1 MGRSLRDRYAQKNK
15 GKVAVAGKGLVSR
28 TAKTAAGKTY
38 TYNEGLKRLG
48 QQSEQRSAGSGVR
61 RNTEN
66 SEPKR
71 TIRGVSYEN
80 MGYNIAAGESG
91 NAYDLVRAR
100 EDIARQKD
108 KQGKVDWQ
116 TNAGAVPYEEQLARY
131 YAKKQIEDEAKN
143 KNSGID
149 KIQEQN
155 KAQMEGGDIDSQLL
169 AEISQKNALFMQE
182 QARRNPEDTE
192 LAQKAKEATTIA
204 NERTNTVNEAREAA
218 KRYAQ
223 NEEIK
228 NKNTAQAT
236 QDKNMVDVVFS
247 YKNMEGDARAA
258 EYIDKGENKNTA
270 QQKGEEL
277 GKQGL
282 AIYNAAKDKGMTDSQ
297 ALREATKIQ
306 NINADYAK
314 AGAAAL
320 TDNDAMLWAGMSD
333 EYKKIYNYILGKY
346 GENSAEFKRFKS
358 AIRDEV
364 IYNYGQLTDK
374 TIDKYY
380 EDDVLGDF
388 GKVAGK
394 TAYSFGTGVFDG
406 SAKGMYNLGAML
418 VGDKGVS
425 TTYLNAG
432 QQGISQNAEGLEK
445 LLYDL
450 AYTEGN
456 MLPSILT
463 GQVASSV
470 LGNIVMGA
478 GIAGNSYAQAREE
491 GYSYEQAVSYSL
503 VNSSL
508 EVFMERFL
516 GGIDGLAAKG
526 GLTKMIMSKGSAAI
540 ERLIK
545 NPKLAFVVSKILGF
559 VGSGGGEFTEEYL
572 QQFLEPIYRNIIFD
586 ENNEI
591 NFFAPENF
599 EAGFMGLLMA
609 SVSNGVSQAGNA
621 VYFKQNGENVR
632 LDGGLEGL
640 VESGKESARGTMS
653 NRLAEDIV
661 RLQESGK
668 PVSDWEI
675 SMLMEANKGAI
686 ADEEAASRY
695 LDGRGSWGELSQEG
709 KRAMLNPDN
718 IDFNNER
725 YGLEIPQG
733 SNPSEIGQYLREYA
747 DSAQRTGRKQ
757 GISQNIIEIA
767 QGVQKKTGTKVIFE
781 DMTNSQ
787 RNGGEKYSIAKT
799 TNGKNAVVVD
809 EDILENVPKGKWAN
823 TVNRVL
829 REKFADGITVK
840 SGIVAVNQASRREVT
855 NGGNSAYYKRKLAE
869 VYGDKLKAV
878 NNLDEIIEASE
889 NYVGEANI
897 HKSNNSAKI
906 KEFARGNVLLQI
918 GANKYT
924 AEVVIG
930 TRNDGSM
937 VFYDIVNL
945 IPDDFK
951 IKTDRQGGGRTKSSA
966 SSLLSASIDNS
977 IRKKN
982 ENINSF
988 GENNTKI
995 KDVTED
1001 IMNSYGKNPKFQ
1013 FLRTSSIDNIHDAQ
1027 ENINIKDP
1035 YSNGG
1040 EKYSINADF
1049 TNVYDKWAKN
1059 DVGSR
1064 QTGRHFVLGTTSQ
1077 ALQSI
1082 GIKDTPIIIDQ
1093 SKIVKILNKHPEITD
1108 DIVKQI
1114 PQLLEEPIL
1123 VMESKT
1129 ESGSVTVLGEVYGT
1143 NGVPVM
1149 AALKFKNVGQ
1159 RNNLED
1165 YSVVTSSYARGKDD
1179 TVKATQNLIDTS
1191 EIKYVDP
1198 NKNRTDNWLATL
1210 GLQLPVHI
1218 TTYGSIDRV
1227 SYSKGDVNIKGSY
1240 SKGVIRINSNL
1251 EAYKTQAEAE
1261 GRVQVSKETLE
1272 KRMLKTLA
1280 THEVMHALEENKS
1293 YRQIRDFVLK
1303 DLESRGVL
1311 EEVQYAIAQMYGNEI
1326 EGLSKAEAQNIID
1339 SETVAKYVEDLFEDT
1354 DAKTAEQRI
1363 RELYSKDKN
1372 VFQKI
1377 YDAIKNL
1384 VARVKGDSIAQAEY
1398 LFEKV
1403 LNEAKSEN
1411 AQSNETR
1418 NAINARFENQYD
1430 KWAKKADKTTPIKNR
1445 STRGY
1450 FVLGTTSKALQ
1461 SIGIKDTPIIIDQSK
1476 IVKILNKHPEITD
1489 DIVKQIPQLLE
1500 EPILVMESKT
1510 DSGSVTVLGEVYG
1523 TNSVPVMVA
1532 LKFKNVGQRN
1542 TLEDYSVV
1550 TSAYTKATKTGIN
1563 KTQSLID
1570 SSKLLYIEPNKNR
1583 TDTWLGSLGLQLPSS
1598 AITKYGSINK
1608 ISYSK
1613 GDVNIPGKIR
1623 QENTQYS
1630 KGGSI
1635 EEILAGKNGENAAEY
1650 FKSKAN
1656 GAQKELLNFMPQ
1668 AKSGGAALLREFA
1681 KDVLASDT
1689 AAYKEAAALWV
1700 RYGERAKEAGKIIA
1714 RINSSH
1720 ILSEGEKQAAEDIS
1734 RGNRLN
1740 LAQYGS
1746 HAQTIEEYA
1755 QALKQERYIDEKTQ
1769 SIFAKAF
1776 EEQRGRAKEV
1786 FDELYDN
1793 AFMEDSPE
1801 QTKIKEDIIKRLKS
1815 KMYVAPHVKA
1825 EFGDD
1830 YHPRMHG
1837 FNLTGNVNFNTQGN
1851 SVDSHYEDLSEA
1863 YPQYFPKDIINPG
1876 NRLKKMTE
1884 VMDALKTPNLLKE
1897 VYGEEYK
1904 RAAQE
1909 EFANMLGSIKKAA
1922 QRAMSI
1928 NEIDIP
1934 QNIKNSEYYKE
1945 PAVKYLEN
1953 TIDYDALTS
1962 LEIKAKKQAVTN
1974 VLKSLERMY
1983 GSFTQAEKAYAIKIA
1998 EGRMSADNL
2007 PDGIDRAA
2015 VLSYAE
2021 AYRIRFAS
2029 ELAETKRKALTD
2041 RALKKLKELKKVA
2054 REKGLSEADKS
2065 EIMRIL
2071 GRYDYVSAF
2080 MSKQGELDT
2089 RRLAEE
2095 YRNIL
2100 DEHPNAAITKGLED
2114 KLNRLDKIRVSE
2126 MTADE
2131 LYDLIQDVSA
2141 MEYSVRHM
2149 NDVLGVQQAEKI
2161 TDAARQSIRA
2171 VEASNG
2177 FAPTTNRLFNAM
2189 RNQYG
2194 MNHLRPQTFFEQITG
2209 YSAEGGKLY
2218 EMLNEGTVRKA
2229 KFKGEA
2235 TSLFDKFNSEN
2246 KEFIEKM
2253 SGKDAD
2259 WIEIEAGGKKYEITP
2274 AMRISL
2280 YLHSKNDA
2288 NLRHFSEAISE
2299 VKGEDGKT
2307 HLQMLMGQG
2316 ITIPNRKYYNK
2327 GMKSEAYLYGDTVK
2341 FTRAELAKIF
2351 EGMTAQE
2358 REFANLAHRYFNEVS
2373 KKAINETSMT
2383 LEGIETAQVDNYFPL
2398 QSDPNKLRQG
2408 KDVKAMQEA
2417 LSNIDVTSKGFL
2429 KERKNARNAII
2440 LDDVTNIL
2448 LNQIEAVSE
2457 YYGFAVAHRN
2467 FEAILAQVVDLGAQ
2481 SGENYTKRAI
2491 DEYARERAK
2500 SAGDNGRHLT
2510 DSDLEGYLKT
2520 GLRES
2525 VRNRKQNLLESGKDI
2540 IVRSYS
2546 EMKDYIRKILKG
2558 SAEIKNMENRAF
2570 GIVGNNIADAIH
2582 EVNSDLNVY
2591 GYYLEIVP
2599 SDFKHGLKHMEAK
2612 REGNRN
2618 LTTDEISKAIYNLNE
2633 ATFEIIEAK
2642 KQGDRQQLRLGV
2654 NGENGLI
2661 EVVAVVSNG
2670 RIAIQPKTIIG
2681 HTEESY
2687 PNLKTNIKIT
2697 SQRAPS
2703 GWNRPTLGD
2712 VSQSPPPH
2720 AVNSSSD
2727 NTIPQ
2732 NETKGNGETYT
2743 LEEVINKKWGKE
2755 ATRYIEKLLQDNI
2768 GLNKSERSIWGALQ
2782 GKFASAVLGLNP
2794 SVAIKQ
2800 LSAYPTAG
2808 DVVGQK
2814 ALVKGLLRDAT
2825 FTPKQVRELDATID
2839 KYTPMLAIRREGTGI
2854 REVGDVLK
2862 NNPQWAQKVPHLMQ
2876 LPGLVD
2882 TAVVRKLWGACEY
2895 YVEDT
2900 LGLYKERLKNTDAS
2914 DINELNVKSEVRENG
2929 QTGTE
2934 TEPVTDSVG
2943 EGVQGEIR
2951 QRAGMGRLSR
2961 DEVLR
2966 GRDTI
2971 QRGQKGY
2978 EDFQKATEG
2987 TKITNKDGSPKII
3000 YHGTNYDYDSFSN
3013 DSAGKNFEVKAG
3025 IFFTDNADVADL
3037 YSKLSKGNGERGII
3051 PAAVKM
3057 MNPLVVNAKDIGWHR
3072 QRKLKETIDNA
3083 NTIYGKQNSEE
3094 LLKGYL
3100 SSRIKNERVLTQVLS
3115 AYENGKIDGIQID
3128 DADWDSEKGKKNTQY
3143 IVFDAEQIVPAASE
3157 YWGNKKYVPQDEYY
3171 RQVAKVFEQCIFRT
3185 QQNYTP
3191 MQQSQIL
3198 RDTRTSTKLLTL
3210 FSSQNNQNYNVLY
3223 EAVGRYRAYK
3233 EKYGKGSAEFAQ
3245 AKAQLGRAVVSQIL
3259 QGATF
3264 AGLGVFVKGFIK
3276 GAYDDKDEAAQDFF
3290 SQLISAFAGT
3300 VYGGQELYDLIMSA
3314 VNGEEWEGINVA
3326 VFGTIKK
3333 LGQNIVDLVGAIADI
3348 DSTGFTNNNV
3358 LQAVRSVAKSIGGLF
3373 GVPAENAEA
3382 YIKDIVGRVTENAS
3396 GGEFSFEEWYDGLFY
3411 NGTAARVK
3419 KASREKRDTAID
3431 DAIYDG
3437 MNSVYGKSGGDE
3449 VKRLTQIF
3457 ADEDG
3462 YNISDIYAG
3471 SAPDRV
3477 TYNSQDYILTG
3488 SEKDRWRRTQNKAF
3502 GELNEFVESKEYKA
3516 LSDDEKFKAVAVFAK
3531 SAKATADGELAQARK
3546 KELLASDDPAERAQ
3560 GKKIEISDEY
3570 TRLKENGGNLADYA
3584 VYRSKLFKDDEEGY
3598 SQKEKKEILFG
3609 MDISE
3614 KSEAAIYSA
3623 VFEDKNTKEEDSVLY
3638 AVKQGI
3644 SAKTFVGF
3652 TSQEFEG
3659 DDKAG
3664 QKRKWLL
3671 ENCRD
3676 DKELQGM
3683 YERFMESDDTE
3694 EYKTIG
3700 YAAAQGV
3707 SPRKFVEF
3715 KQAVA
3720 EAKGSAGEAKT
3731 YSYWRNGKV
3740 VTEQYTGTES
3750 GSKAQ
3755 EIYDELLGGGYSDK
3769 EIEVL
3774 YSMQFSDKIY
3784 PYAMEMGISPR
3795 EYVKFKQAYANIPK
3809 GKGKKQRVFEAIESL
3824 KLSADKKMLLF
3835 CAQGYSL
3842 GTENKM
3848 RMFRYI
3854 DSLELSREQ
3863 KMILADIMGFRVEN
3877 GRVYVS

>member
-1 MGRSLRDRYAQKNK
+1 MGRSLRDRFAQQNK
-15 GKVAVAGKGLVSR
+15 GKVAIAGKGLVSR
-28 TAKTAAGKTY
+28 TARTAQGKTY

-48 QQSEQRSAGSGVR
+48 QQSEQKSAGSGVR

-71 TIRGVSYEN
+71 TVRGVSYEN

-236 QDKNMVDVVFS
+236 QDKNMVDVLFS

-277 GKQGL
+277 GAQGL

-306 NINADYAK
+306 NLNADYIK

-333 EYKKIYNYILGKY
+333 EYKKIYNYLLGKY
-346 GENSAEFKRFKS
+346 GENSQEFKNFKN

-418 VGDKGVS
+418 VGDKGVG

-450 AYTEGN
+450 AYQQGT
-456 MLPSILT
+456 MAPSQFAGLL
-463 GQVASSV
+463 GSV
-470 LGNIVMGA
+470 FGRAVMGTT
-478 GIAGNSYAQAREE
+478 IAGNAYAQAREE
-491 GYSYEQAVSYSL
+491 GYSYEQATSYAA
-503 VNSSL
+503 VNATL
-508 EVFMERFL
+508 EVTMESFL

-526 GLTKMIMSKGSAAI
+526 GLTKTILKNSSAAI
-540 ERLIK
+540 ESLAK
-545 NPKLAFVVSKILGF
+545 NPRTAFVIGKVFDYLGRG
-559 VGSGGGEFTEEYL
+559 VGEFTEEYL
-572 QQFLEPIYRNIIFD
+572 QEFLEPIYRNIIFD

-609 SVSNGVSQAGNA
+609 SVSNGVSLSGNTI
-621 VYFKQNGENVR
+621 YLKQNGENIR
-632 LDGGLEGL
+632 LNGGLEGL

-709 KRAMLNPDN
+709 KRALLNPDN
-718 IDFNNER
+718 IDFNNEK

-733 SNPSEIGQYLREYA
+733 SNPSEIGQYLRERA
-747 DSAQRTGRKQ
+747 AQNANSIENIFRDISEKTGLKIETFNEDSAVKGRISGNDIAVNTNMKAYLKD
-757 GISQNIIEIA
+757 GETSISQQELNKRIL
-767 QGVQKKTGTKVIFE
+767 KT
-781 DMTNSQ
+781 
-787 RNGGEKYSIAKT
+787 
-799 TNGKNAVVVD
+799 
-809 EDILENVPKGKWAN
+809 
-823 TVNRVL
+823 
-829 REKFADGITVK
+829 
-840 SGIVAVNQASRREVT
+840 VAVHEVT
-855 NGGNSAYYKRKLAE
+855 
-869 VYGDKLKAV
+869 
-878 NNLDEIIEASE
+878 
-889 NYVGEANI
+889 
-897 HKSNNSAKI
+897 
-906 KEFARGNVLLQI
+906 
-918 GANKYT
+918 
-924 AEVVIG
+924 
-930 TRNDGSM
+930 
-937 VFYDIVNL
+937 
-945 IPDDFK
+945 
-951 IKTDRQGGGRTKSSA
+951 
-966 SSLLSASIDNS
+966 
-977 IRKKN
+977 
-982 ENINSF
+982 
-988 GENNTKI
+988 
-995 KDVTED
+995 
-1001 IMNSYGKNPKFQ
+1001 
-1013 FLRTSSIDNIHDAQ
+1013 
-1027 ENINIKDP
+1027 
-1035 YSNGG
+1035 
-1040 EKYSINADF
+1040 
-1049 TNVYDKWAKN
+1049 
-1059 DVGSR
+1059 
-1064 QTGRHFVLGTTSQ
+1064 
-1077 ALQSI
+1077 
-1082 GIKDTPIIIDQ
+1082 
-1093 SKIVKILNKHPEITD
+1093 
-1108 DIVKQI
+1108 
-1114 PQLLEEPIL
+1114 
-1123 VMESKT
+1123 
-1129 ESGSVTVLGEVYGT
+1129 
-1143 NGVPVM
+1143 
-1149 AALKFKNVGQ
+1149 
-1159 RNNLED
+1159 
-1165 YSVVTSSYARGKDD
+1165 
-1179 TVKATQNLIDTS
+1179 
-1191 EIKYVDP
+1191 
-1198 NKNRTDNWLATL
+1198 
-1210 GLQLPVHI
+1210 
-1218 TTYGSIDRV
+1218 
-1227 SYSKGDVNIKGSY
+1227 
-1240 SKGVIRINSNL
+1240 
-1251 EAYKTQAEAE
+1251 
-1261 GRVQVSKETLE
+1261 
-1272 KRMLKTLA
+1272 
-1280 THEVMHALEENKS
+1280 HALEENDGYSKL
-1293 YRQIRDFVLK
+1293 RDFVLK
-1303 DLESRGVL
+1303 DLSDRGVL
-1311 EEVQYAIAQMYGNEI
+1311 ETVQEEIGRTYENEI
-1326 EGLSKAEAQNIID
+1326 EGLSETEAQNIID
-1339 SETVAKYVEDLFEDT
+1339 SETVAKYVEDLFEDA

-1384 VARVKGDSIAQAEY
+1384 VARVKGDSITQAEH

-1403 LNEAKSEN
+1403 LNETKSEN

-1430 KWAKKADKTTPIKNR
+1430 NWAKKADKTTPIKNR

-1523 TNSVPVMVA
+1523 TNGVPVMAA

-1598 AITKYGSINK
+1598 AITNYGSINK
-1608 ISYSK
+1608 VSYSK

-1623 QENTQYS
+1623 QENTQYSKGKSVGEILDISKIIDDNDMGHRYAGHKVKGIANEIKIEPTSDTTVQFQQGTSAESLKSLSLQELDNDYSADSFIDTNLSQDKNTVNANIRQNNENDTKKFSITDKYS

-1650 FKSKAN
+1650 FKSKSN

-1668 AKSGGAALLREFA
+1668 AKSGGAALLRDFA

-1700 RYGERAKEAGKIIA
+1700 RYGERAKEAGKTVA

-1720 ILSEGEKQAAEDIS
+1720 ILSESEIQAAQDIS

-1801 QTKIKEDIIKRLKS
+1801 QIKIKEDIIKRLKS
-1815 KMYVAPHVKA
+1815 KMYVAPHIKA

-1851 SVDSHYEDLSEA
+1851 SVDSHYEDLSEV
-1863 YPQYFPKDIINPG
+1863 YPQYFPKDIINPAD
-1876 NRLKKMTE
+1876 RLKKMTE

-1909 EFANMLGSIKKAA
+1909 EFASMLGSIKKAA

-1974 VLKSLERMY
+1974 VLKSLEKMY
-1983 GSFTQAEKAYAIKIA
+1983 GSFTQTEKAYAIKIA

-2171 VEASNG
+2171 VEASKG

-2194 MNHLRPQTFFEQITG
+2194 MNHLRPQTFFDQITG

-2467 FEAILAQVVDLGAQ
+2467 FEAILAQVV
-2481 SGENYTKRAI
+2481 
-2491 DEYARERAK
+2491 
-2500 SAGDNGRHLT
+2500 
-2510 DSDLEGYLKT
+2510 
-2520 GLRES
+2520 
-2525 VRNRKQNLLESGKDI
+2525 
-2540 IVRSYS
+2540 S
-2546 EMKDYIRKILKG
+2546 EK
-2558 SAEIKNMENRAF
+2558 E
-2570 GIVGNNIADAIH
+2570 
-2582 EVNSDLNVY
+2582 
-2591 GYYLEIVP
+2591 
-2599 SDFKHGLKHMEAK
+2599 
-2612 REGNRN
+2612 
-2618 LTTDEISKAIYNLNE
+2618 
-2633 ATFEIIEAK
+2633 
-2642 KQGDRQQLRLGV
+2642 
-2654 NGENGLI
+2654 
-2661 EVVAVVSNG
+2661 
-2670 RIAIQPKTIIG
+2670 
-2681 HTEESY
+2681 
-2687 PNLKTNIKIT
+2687 
-2697 SQRAPS
+2697 
-2703 GWNRPTLGD
+2703 GD
-2712 VSQSPPPH
+2712 VTVDTS
-2720 AVNSSSD
+2720 
-2727 NTIPQ
+2727 
-2732 NETKGNGETYT
+2732 T

-2825 FTPKQVRELDATID
+2825 LTPKQVRELDATID

-2862 NNPQWAQKVPHLMQ
+2862 NNPQWAQKVPYLMQ

-2900 LGLYKERLKNTDAS
+2900 LGIYKERLKNTDAS
-2914 DINELNVKSEVRENG
+2914 DINELNVKSEVTENG

-2943 EGVQGEIR
+2943 EGIQGEIR

-3000 YHGTNYDYDSFSN
+3000 YHGTNYDFDSFSN
-3013 DSAGKNFEVKAG
+3013 DNAGKNFEVKAG

-3083 NTIYGKQNSEE
+3083 NTIYGKQNGEE

-3100 SSRIKNERVLTQVLS
+3100 SSRIKNERVLAQVLS

-3143 IVFDAEQIVPAASE
+3143 IVFDAEQIVPAAAE

-3233 EKYGKGSAEFAQ
+3233 EKYGKGSAEFAR

-3326 VFGTIKK
+3326 SFSTIKK

-3348 DSTGFTNNNV
+3348 DSSGFTNNNV

-3437 MNSVYGKSGGDE
+3437 MNSVYGKSGGE
-3449 VKRLTQIF
+3449 EIKRLTQVF

-3462 YNISDIYAG
+3462 YNISDIYARN
-3471 SAPDRV
+3471 APDRV
-3477 TYNSQDYILTG
+3477 TYNSRDYILTG
-3488 SEKDRWRRTQNKAF
+3488 SEKDRWLRTQNKAF
-3502 GELNEFVESKEYKA
+3502 GELNEFVKSEEYKA
-3516 LSDDEKFKAVAVFAK
+3516 LSDDEKFKAVSVFAK
-3531 SAKATADGELAQARK
+3531 SAKAAADSELAKARK
-3546 KELLASDDPAERAQ
+3546 RELLASDNAEDRAQ

-3570 TRLKENGGNLADYA
+3570 TRLKESGGSLADYA
-3584 VYRSKLFKDDEEGY
+3584 VFEAKIYGGKADYSADKEGY

-3609 MDISE
+3609 MDIPEES
-3614 KSEAAIYSA
+3614 KAAIYSA

-3644 SAKTFVGF
+3644 SAQTFVGF

-3659 DDKAG
+3659 EDKTG

-3671 ENCRD
+3671 DNCRD

-3683 YERFMESDDTE
+3683 YERFMESEDTE

-3755 EIYDELLGGGYSDK
+3755 EIYGELLGGGYSDK